1 MVKKLLLLLALT
13 AINANHCISQNKGY
27 VAISIGPSIPI
38 GDFASKDGKN
48 DSAGFAKTGAIF
60 DISFVYKLGKNLGIS
75 ALLRGQSNS
84 VDNSAFANELSKQ
97 VGGSWTVD
105 SESWKIGGLM
115 LGGYGS
121 YPISSKVSFDLKAMI
136 GFLRASSPEL
146 FVTLNGSGG
155 AAWVKQE
162 SKSATSFS
170 YLVSTGFKFD
180 VGKKIY
186 LLTNLDYLGSK
197 PEFKNV
203 TTTNSSGGN
212 STTGTLSQ
220 NFGTLNLGIGI
231 GLKI

>member
-1 MVKKLLLLLALT
+1 MVKKLLLLWALT
-13 AINANHCISQNKGY
+13 VMNANYCISQNKGY

-38 GDFASKDGKN
+38 GDFASKDGAN

-60 DISFVYKLGKNLGIS
+60 DISFAYKLGKNLGIS

-84 VDNSAFANELSKQ
+84 FDNSAFASELAKQ

-115 LGGYGS
+115 VGGYGS

-146 FVTLNGSGG
+146 FVTLDGSGG
-155 AAWVKQE
+155 SVWVKQE

-170 YLVSTGFKFD
+170 YLISTGFKFD

-197 PEFKNV
+197 PEFSNV
-203 TTTNSSGGN
+203 VVTNSSGSN
-212 STTGTLSQ
+212 PTKNTWSQ
-220 NFGTLNLGIGI
+220 NFGTLNLGIGV